1 MGYNLHLMDGIKRME
16 NKSFLSEYKAYF
28 IIGFLFVLLTYWYFW
43 LATIADINYVYK
55 FILQM
60 LQGNFTGQVVPF
72 ESLTHYQQ
80 MEVGL
85 FGPRYDAVAPEVI
98 RAFEERQHL
107 LPIVFTVEFFLFLTM
122 FIVAKGRK
130 QAEITRENDKVQ
142 VYSIFQRLV
151 ILLNIVIMMYLFI
164 TGFSITFGNWTG
176 GGYIAR
182 LMRATHEIVGLGWM
196 PIWFIMTIIAFKD
209 HKFFIRPSSKIWNK
223 IFLRGK
229 YKHMDRIN
237 YYMYVAFGSL
247 LVFSGFVIWYMFPNA
262 ATHAETIQIKRFI
275 LFIHFMGSAIISF
288 FTFETVYSYFV
299 SVKGYIPGVITGKLP
314 VEYLEQ
320 LRPDVLDEDKDLLK
334 KD

>member
-1 MGYNLHLMDGIKRME
+1 ME
-16 NKSFLSEYKAYF
+16 NKSFLSEYKAYV
-28 IIGFLFVLLTYWYFW
+28 IVGFLFVLLTYWYFW

-55 FILQM
+55 FLLQM
-60 LQGNFTGQVVPF
+60 AQGNFTGQVVPF
-72 ESLTHYQQ
+72 ESLTRYEQ
-80 MEVGL
+80 MEVTL
-85 FGPRYDAVAPEVI
+85 FGPDYNAIAPEVI

-122 FIVAKGRK
+122 FIIAKGRK
-130 QAEITRENDKVQ
+130 QAKITRENEKIQ
-142 VYSIFQRLV
+142 VYSLFQRLV
-151 ILLNIVIMMYLFI
+151 ILLNIVIMIYLFI

-182 LMRATHEIVGLGWM
+182 LMRATHEIVGLGWI
-196 PIWFIMTIIAFKD
+196 PVWAIMTIIAFKD

-229 YKHMDRIN
+229 YQHMDRIN

-247 LVFSGFVIWYMFPNA
+247 LVLSGFIIWFMFPDA
-262 ATHAETIQIKRFI
+262 ATHSQTIQIKRFI

-320 LRPDVLDEDKDLLK
+320 LRPDVLEEDKELLNGVRK
-334 KD
+334 

>member
-1 MGYNLHLMDGIKRME
+1 MGYNLHLMVGIKRME
-16 NKSFLSEYKAYF
+16 NKSFLSEYKAYL
-28 IIGFLFVLLTYWYFW
+28 IIGFLFILLTYWYFW
-43 LATIADINYVYK
+43 LASIADINYVYK

-85 FGPRYDAVAPEVI
+85 FGPRYDAIAPEVI

-130 QAEITRENDKVQ
+130 QAKITRENDKVQ
-142 VYSIFQRLV
+142 IYSIFQRLV
-151 ILLNIVIMMYLFI
+151 ILLNIIIMMYLFI

-209 HKFFIRPSSKIWNK
+209 HKFFVRPSSKIWNK

-247 LVFSGFVIWYMFPNA
+247 LVISGFVIWYMFPDA

-299 SVKGYIPGVITGKLP
+299 SVKGYIPGVVTGKLP
-314 VEYLEQ
+314 LEYLEQ
-320 LRPDVLDEDKDLLK
+320 LRPDVLEEDKNLLK